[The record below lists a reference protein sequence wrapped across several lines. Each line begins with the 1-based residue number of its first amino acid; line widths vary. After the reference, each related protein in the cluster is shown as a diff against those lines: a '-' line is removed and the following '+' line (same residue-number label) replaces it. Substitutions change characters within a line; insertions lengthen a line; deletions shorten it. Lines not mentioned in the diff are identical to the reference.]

1 MRTEFRN
8 RLVVAMLGA
17 LFLLAGCATPGPEV
31 TSDRNPEIDASAL
44 RTWAWVEPLG
54 TDRAGYETVV
64 TSRLKKAVRAELEAR
79 GLRYTED
86 DPDALVN
93 FYVNLEEAQEVR
105 VVRDMR
111 PGLRFDYYGYYGY
124 RAGLYDPWY
133 EETLTTH
140 SYTRGTLT
148 IDIVDAERDQVA
160 WTARAQ
166 GRVTREALD
175 DPASAVRETVAD
187 MFRQFP

>member
-1 MRTEFRN
+1 MTLRPF
-8 RLVVAMLGA
+8 LALGISA
-17 LFLLAGCATPGPEV
+17 ALLAGCATPGPEI
-31 TSDRNPEIDASAL
+31 TSDRNPETDASTL
-44 RTWAWVEPLG
+44 QTWAWVDPLG

-64 TSRLKKAVRAELEAR
+64 TTRLKRAVQTELQAR
-79 GLRYTED
+79 GMRYSED

-111 PGLRFDYYGYYGY
+111 PGLRFDHYGYYGY
-124 RAGLYDPWY
+124 RAGLYHPWY
-133 EETLTTH
+133 DQKLTTR

-148 IDIVDAERDQVA
+148 IDLVDAERDQVA

-166 GRVTREALD
+166 GRVSREAIE
-175 DPASAVRETVAD
+175 DPESAIQETVAD

>member
-1 MRTEFRN
+1 MKTESRI
-8 RLVVAMLGA
+8 RLSAALLGI
-17 LFLLAGCATPGPEV
+17 LFLLSGCATSGPEI
-31 TSDRNPEIDASAL
+31 TSDRNPQIDALEL
-44 RTWAWVEPLG
+44 RTWAWVDPLG
-54 TDRAGYETVV
+54 TDRAGYETIV
-64 TSRLKKAVRAELEAR
+64 TMRLKQAVQAELETH
-79 GLRYTED
+79 GMRYSED

-93 FYVNLEEAQEVR
+93 FYVNLEEAQEVQA
-105 VVRDMR
+105 VTSMR

-133 EETLTTH
+133 DQRLATH

-160 WTARAQ
+160 WTARAA
-166 GRVTREALD
+166 GRVSREAFE
-175 DPASAVRETVAD
+175 DPEGALQEVVAD